1 MATTIMD
8 TTLGLLRRAAEDA
21 NPDDTPKAGERE
33 ISSAF
38 ALFILIMLLIV
49 ALFTSYM
56 LQQKKIQAVHETVLS
71 IFAGMVVGLAL
82 RLTSSTFIQSVVSFD
97 YQFFFNLLLPP
108 IILASGYELHQANF
122 FRNIGS
128 ILTFAFAGTFIS
140 AIVLGVLLWLWTRI
154 ALDGFTISFVE
165 AFSVGATLS
174 ATDPVTILAIFN
186 AYKVDPKLYTVIFG
200 ESILNDA
207 IAIVLFETAQK
218 YVHNPDDGV
227 PAKTL
232 TFVSLLEAIG
242 IFLLVFFGSLLIGVA
257 VGILTT
263 LGLKFTHVRKFPK
276 IESCLIILIAYASY
290 FFAAGVGMSGI
301 VALLF
306 CGITLKHYA
315 YYNMSRRTQLTTKY
329 IFQVLAQLT
338 ENFIFIYLG
347 LTIFTDTKLVFKPLF
362 ILITVF
368 GICVARYAAVFPL
381 SKLINWTIRFRA
393 KRRGKDVADELPHS
407 YQVMLFWAGLRGAVG
422 VALAAGLNGNAD
434 NVKALQ
440 ATVLVVVVL
449 TVIIFGGTT
458 ARMLEIMGIKTGV
471 VDEVDSDD
479 EFDIETVTN
488 GTYYKRSGTA
498 FGHTPTRHDFTV
510 PLDKVAVGANGNG
523 RVWEDS
529 YSSGS
534 HSQSPP
540 VRPTSATLRNNS
552 ISQRQQEAADQA
564 LIGLENASPNDEEFS
579 DGDLPPAAPR
589 RSPKRRHSPPTGG
602 NGGRA
607 SSRASYPTS
616 GTTDGT
622 APGDHHMTATGVIRE
637 IFTGTSDDHAALFTR
652 LDDLVI
658 KPTLL
663 LDQSSK
669 GGGGH
674 GG

>member
-1 MATTIMD
+1 
-8 TTLGLLRRAAEDA
+8 
-21 NPDDTPKAGERE
+21 
-33 ISSAF
+33 
-38 ALFILIMLLIV
+38 
-49 ALFTSYM
+49 
-56 LQQKKIQAVHETVLS
+56 
-71 IFAGMVVGLAL
+71 
-82 RLTSSTFIQSVVSFD
+82 
-97 YQFFFNLLLPP
+97 
-108 IILASGYELHQANF
+108 
-122 FRNIGS
+122 
-128 ILTFAFAGTFIS
+128 
-140 AIVLGVLLWLWTRI
+140 
-154 ALDGFTISFVE
+154 
-165 AFSVGATLS
+165 
-174 ATDPVTILAIFN
+174 
-186 AYKVDPKLYTVIFG
+186 
-200 ESILNDA
+200 
-207 IAIVLFETAQK
+207 
-218 YVHNPDDGV
+218 
-227 PAKTL
+227 
-232 TFVSLLEAIG
+232 
-242 IFLLVFFGSLLIGVA
+242 
-257 VGILTT
+257 
-263 LGLKFTHVRKFPK
+263 
-276 IESCLIILIAYASY
+276 
-290 FFAAGVGMSGI
+290 
-301 VALLF
+301 
-306 CGITLKHYA
+306 
-315 YYNMSRRTQLTTKY
+315 MSRRTQLTTKY

-347 LTIFTDTKLVFKPLF
+347 LTIFTDTKLVFEPLF
-362 ILITVF
+362 ILVTVF

-422 VALAAGLNGNAD
+422 VALAAGLGGNK
-434 NVKALQ
+434 NNIKALQ

-510 PLDKVAVGANGNG
+510 PLDKIAVGANGNG

-552 ISQRQQEAADQA
+552 VSQRQQDAADQA
-564 LIGLENASPNDEEFS
+564 LLSIGNASASDEEFS
-579 DGDLPPAAPR
+579 DSDLPPAAPR
-589 RSPKRRHSPPTGG
+589 RSPKRRHSPPTSG
-602 NGGRA
+602 NGAQA
-607 SSRASYPTS
+607 SSRAPYPTS
-616 GTTDGT
+616 GSTDAA
-622 APGDHHMTATGVIRE
+622 APGDRHMTASGVIRE
-637 IFTGTSDDHAALFTR
+637 IFTGTSEDHAALFTR

-663 LDQSSK
+663 LDQSNK